1 MTFEDRVSA
10 LASLGFSPRQTRF
23 LVTVALHGGFCLR
36 RQFAAFAGVQQG
48 APVRGFLEKLVHRQL
63 ARRVTY
69 RRDRGYLYHLHAKG
83 IYRALGEGDNR
94 NRRLA
99 GPALIARKLMLLDFV
114 ISEPGVQW
122 LATEIE
128 KVTTFTERYLLAR
141 ADLPQ
146 RTYPA
151 GNPTKPSTTRYFVEK
166 LPIYLAGEPPVPHF
180 VYLEHGLAQSGC
192 AQFLSDY
199 ATLLRRLP
207 AWTLVVLTP
216 KDMPAPTACTRAF
229 EAFRDGASVTETP
242 ALDRGQLAWYF
253 EARRAVEQRQFD
265 RLSVAEVARFRE
277 LHRLNAGSSTD
288 ALFKDWMATGDRSL
302 SELPFHVLPQRVNL
316 EVRYLS
322 HQYSQFGDLPGV
334 C

>member
-1 MTFEDRVSA
+1 
-10 LASLGFSPRQTRF
+10 
-23 LVTVALHGGFCLR
+23 VTVALHGGFCLR
-36 RQFAAFAGVQQG
+36 RQYAAFAGVQQG
-48 APVRGFLEKLVHRQL
+48 APVRGFLEKLVHRRV

-83 IYRALGEGDNR
+83 VYRALGEDDNR

-114 ISEPGVQW
+114 ISEPGGEW
-122 LATEIE
+122 LATETD
-128 KVTTFTERYLLAR
+128 KVAAFTERYLLAR

-166 LPIYLAGEPPVPHF
+166 LPIYLQGEPPVPHF

-207 AWTLVVLTP
+207 AWTLVVLRRR
-216 KDMPAPTACTRAF
+216 DMPAPTACTRSF
-229 EAFRDGASVTETP
+229 EAFRDGLSIIETP
-242 ALDRGQLAWYF
+242 ALDRTQLTWYF

-277 LHRLNAGSSTD
+277 WHRLNAGPSTD
-288 ALFKDWMATGDRSL
+288 ALFNDWLATGDRSL
-302 SELPFHVLPQRVNL
+302 SELPFDLRPQRVNL
-316 EVRYLS
+316 EVRYLA

>member
-1 MTFEDRVSA
+1 MTFEERVGA
-10 LASLGFSPRQTRF
+10 LAPLGFSPRQTRF

-36 RQFAAFAGVQQG
+36 RQYAAFAGLQQG
-48 APVRGFLEKLVHRQL
+48 APVRGFLEKLVHRRL

-69 RRDRGYLYHLHAKG
+69 RRDRGYVYHLHAKG
-83 IYRALGEGDNR
+83 VYRALGEDDNR

-114 ISEPGVQW
+114 ISEPGVEW
-122 LATEIE
+122 LVTERE

-141 ADLPQ
+141 SDLPQ

-151 GNPTKPSTTRYFVEK
+151 GNPTKPSATRYFVEK

-199 ATLLRRLP
+199 ATLMRRLP
-207 AWTLVVLTP
+207 AWTLVVLLP
-216 KDMPAPTACTRAF
+216 KDRPAPTACRRAF
-229 EAFRDGASVTETP
+229 EAFRDGLSVTETP
-242 ALDRGQLAWYF
+242 ALDRTQLTWYF
-253 EARRAVEQRQFD
+253 EARRAVEQRQFE

-277 LHRLNAGSSTD
+277 WHRLNAGPSTD
-288 ALFKDWMATGDRSL
+288 ALFNDWMATGDRSL
-302 SELPFHVLPQRVNL
+302 SELPFDLLPQRVNF
-316 EVRYLS
+316 EVRYLA